1 LTCVARGLGQMV
13 DDFDAHRELLDNP
26 LKPLAINL

>member
-1 LTCVARGLGQMV
+1 VRGLGQMV

-26 LKPLAINL
+26 LKPLYINL